1 MKKLDQDDKASQ
13 IFDELIASVKPG
25 PVVEFFA
32 KFGEKQAHNIRTAN
46 NHYLV
51 GLGYLGKGMKTE
63 AKAQFEKALEL
74 NINHLWAR
82 AHLSEL

>member
-1 MKKLDQDDKASQ
+1 MKKIGQEDKARK
-13 IFDELIASVKPG
+13 IFDELITSAKPA
-25 PVVEFFA
+25 PVVTFFA
-32 KFGEKQAHNIRTAN
+32 KFGEKQAHNIKTAN
-46 NHYLV
+46 THYLL
-51 GLGYLGKGMKTE
+51 GLGYLGKDMQTQ